1 MPRNLLLQRIQRRPL
16 RYLQSSA
23 RLALYGFLTLITLL
37 CLLNFPTA
45 AQLPDPPDRLLQQSQ
60 TLYNAGQYR
69 EVIPLLQ
76 QAAAAYQLQ
85 GDRPQQAL
93 SLSNLSLSYQQIGDW
108 KNAQTAITQSLAIVQ
123 TLSDQLSLQAQ
134 ILDVQAG
141 LQFVTGQFTA
151 ALNTWQQSATLYE
164 QIGNAEAIAQN
175 HLHQSEALQ
184 SLGLYQRAIDTLTAL
199 TQTLAKQPPSLLQ
212 ITALR
217 QLGDIQLSAG
227 DFRQSRQSLQQS
239 QTIAQNLPEAQELI
253 THITLSLGNLTR
265 AEATASLLAA
275 DLTLSNTPHPA
286 PRTLTE
292 ATVQH
297 RIQTQLQTHQNQV
310 ATAIAL
316 YQKAAQTPATQLQA
330 RLREFSLR
338 VESQQ
343 WQQANVLVSDLY
355 TQLQTQIPNHVH
367 LYHQIEF
374 ATGLIQLKSH
384 SYDHSQ
390 LIESLLHQTHQQAIE
405 SGDRRAQSYALGTL
419 GTFYKTTGALEPAQS
434 QTQQA
439 IAIAEAINA
448 SEMTYIW
455 LRQLGQIFQAQQQLD
470 KAITAYESAYA
481 TLRDLRRDVVATR
494 LSYQLA
500 FQKTA
505 EEPIY
510 KELISLLLQEPEPSQ
525 KHLKRSRE
533 IATSLQVAQLENFLS
548 EPCSVPD
555 LQQID
560 NTVDQQAIT
569 TAILY
574 PIVLSDRIEVIVKLP
589 QEERLVHFRS
599 PIPAHELQRVVRSL
613 QVDLEED
620 YTFAAVKENAHQL
633 YRWLI
638 EPIQPQLA
646 AKQINTLVFAL
657 ADGYLRSIPMS
668 VLFDGD
674 RYLVETY
681 STAVTLG
688 LNLSNPTPLPQAAK
702 VLGVGLTNPP
712 QNLRVNSQ
720 DLRANFA
727 KLPNVNIE
735 LDAIAT
741 SGLPLTAIRDQ
752 GFTQERFNR
761 TLNQAAFPIVHLATH
776 GQFSSDPNST
786 FLLTSNGAIAANDL
800 AQLFRT
806 RGQIRPDAIELLILN
821 ACETATGDQLAALGI
836 AGTAF
841 RAGARGV
848 IASLWTLDDTSG
860 LELTQQ
866 LYRHLAQTTKA
877 EALRR
882 AQLALLANPQFE
894 HPRYWATYILLG
906 NWL

>member
-1 MPRNLLLQRIQRRPL
+1 MSRNLFSIPRFRSVR
-16 RYLQSSA
+16 S
-23 RLALYGFLTLITLL
+23 RLAQFFYGFLIVFTLLL
-37 CLLNFPTA
+37 CLLTTPSV
-45 AQLPDPPDRLLQQSQ
+45 AQSRPSDQLLQQSQ
-60 TLYNAGQYR
+60 TLYNTGQYR
-69 EVIPLLQ
+69 QAIPLLQ
-76 QAAAAYQLQ
+76 QAAEAYQAQ
-85 GDRPQQAL
+85 GDRLQQAL

-108 KNAQTAITQSLAIVQ
+108 KNAQTTITQSLAIVQ
-123 TLSDQLSLQAQ
+123 TLPDQLSLWAQ

-141 LQFVTGQFTA
+141 LQFVSGQFTT
-151 ALNTWQQSATLYE
+151 ALATWQQSATLYE
-164 QIGNAEAIAQN
+164 QVGNTQAIAQN
-175 HLHQSEALQ
+175 YLHQSEALQ
-184 SLGLYQRAIDTLTAL
+184 SLGLYQRSIDTLTEL
-199 TQTLAKQPPSLLQ
+199 TQILENQSPSILQ
-212 ITALR
+212 VTALR
-217 QLGDIQLSAG
+217 QLGDTQLLAG
-227 DFRQSRQSLQQS
+227 DFRQSRQSLEQS
-239 QTIAQNLPEAQELI
+239 QTIAQNLPEAQEAI
-253 THITLSLGNLTR
+253 ARITLSLGNLTR
-265 AEATASLLAA
+265 AEANASLLAA
-275 DLTLSNTPHPA
+275 DLTLADTQQPA
-286 PRTLTE
+286 PTTLTE
-292 ATVQH
+292 ATVQR
-297 RIQTQLQTHQNQV
+297 RIQTTLQAYREQV
-310 ATAIAL
+310 KTAIAL
-316 YQKAAQTPATQLQA
+316 YQKAAQTPAIQLQA
-330 RLREFSLR
+330 QLRQFSLQ
-338 VESQQ
+338 VEAQQ
-343 WQQANVLVSDLY
+343 WQQANALVSNLQ
-355 TQLQTQIPNHVH
+355 TQLQTQIPTHVH
-367 LYHQIEF
+367 LYNQIEF

-384 SYDHSQ
+384 SSDHSQ
-390 LIESLLHQTHQQAIE
+390 LIEALLHQTHQQAIE
-405 SGDRRAQSYALGTL
+405 SSDRRAQSYALGTL
-419 GTFYKTTGALEPAQS
+419 GTFYKTIGALETAQS

-439 IAIAEAINA
+439 IALAESIKA
-448 SEMTYIW
+448 SDMTYRW
-455 LRQLGQIFQAQQQLD
+455 QHQSGQISQAQQQRPN
-470 KAITAYESAYA
+470 AIAAYEAAYA
-481 TLRDLRRDVVATR
+481 TLQDLRRDVVTTR

-500 FQKTA
+500 FQETA
-505 EEPIY
+505 EEPVY
-510 KELISLLLQEPEPSQ
+510 KELISLLLQESEPSQ
-525 KHLKRSRE
+525 EHLKRSRE

-555 LQQID
+555 LKQID
-560 NTVDQQAIT
+560 NTVDQQANT
-569 TAILY
+569 TAVLY
-574 PIVLSDRIEVIVKLP
+574 PIVLRDRIEIIVKLP
-589 QEERLVHFRS
+589 QEEQLVHFRS
-599 PIPAHELQRVVRSL
+599 PVPAHDLQRVARSL

-620 YTFAAVKENAHQL
+620 YTFSSVKTNAHLL

-681 STAVTLG
+681 ATAVTLG
-688 LNLSNPTPLPQAAK
+688 LNLSNPTPLPQASK

-712 QNLRVNSQ
+712 QNLLVNSQ

-727 KLPNVNIE
+727 QLPSVNTE
-735 LDAIAT
+735 LDAIDI

-752 GFTQERFNR
+752 EFTQERFNR

-786 FLLTSNGAIAANDL
+786 FLLTSNGAIVANDL
-800 AQLFRT
+800 AQLFQT

-866 LYRHLAQTTKA
+866 LYQHLAQTTKA